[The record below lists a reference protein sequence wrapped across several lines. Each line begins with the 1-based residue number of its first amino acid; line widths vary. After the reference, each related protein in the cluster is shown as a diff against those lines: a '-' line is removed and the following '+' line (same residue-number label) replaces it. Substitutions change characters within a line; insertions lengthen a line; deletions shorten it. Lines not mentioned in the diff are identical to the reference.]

1 MKTLFKILAIIPI
14 TLLGIILAGLV
25 LMGACFFI
33 VALPLMV
40 AIALL
45 ISLYE

>member
-1 MKTLFKILAIIPI
+1 MKALIKLLAIIPI
-14 TLLGIILAGLV
+14 TILGIILAGLV
-25 LMGACFFI
+25 LIGACLFI